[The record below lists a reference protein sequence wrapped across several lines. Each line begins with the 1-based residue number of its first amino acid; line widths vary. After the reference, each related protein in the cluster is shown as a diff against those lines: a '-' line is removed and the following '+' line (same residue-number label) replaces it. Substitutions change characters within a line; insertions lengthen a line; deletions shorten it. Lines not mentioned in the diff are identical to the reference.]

1 VVQVWPDGK
10 RFQGTYYQGIK
21 HGEGTFRPE
30 PQSVSGDSRNPKGD
44 PQQNGW
50 FFCALGGWWLWMAAP
65 YTSGLKA
72 TSKHLWNYL
81 LRWPDGSSYIGNFE
95 ANNLPEPYI
104 QQTSA
109 DKCANKL
116 TVSVELRCDPCR
128 QERHWYVFMGRWPEL
143 HWWVGSLIWAFPK
156 IGGTPKASI
165 LIYSVGF
172 SMKKK
177 NNFWIFLVSLIY
189 GKLHL

>member
-1 VVQVWPDGK
+1 M
-10 RFQGTYYQGIK
+10 
-21 HGEGTFRPE
+21 E
-30 PQSVSGDSRNPKGD
+30 SDSRAPITRGSSMARALFGHSLSPSLEIPGTPKVT

-143 HWWVGSLIWAFPK
+143 HWSVGSLIWAFPK

-172 SMKKK
+172 SMKK
-177 NNFWIFLVSLIY
+177 NNFWYPSSMETSICNILLSWLI
-189 GKLHL
+189 G